1 MGQSI
6 CLLERITL
14 QIVTDKLKQIKSIC
28 NIARAE
34 LSKRPFDSK
43 RDQARTLA
51 FLGDIERIL
60 AQVDRRAVKKY
71 YGYTDPLPLER
82 PVEEQKE
89 INEKGINE
97 ARETLN
103 RRRNR

>member
-1 MGQSI
+1 M
-6 CLLERITL
+6 
-14 QIVTDKLKQIKSIC
+14 TDKLKQIKSIC

-51 FLGDIERIL
+51 FLGDIDRIL
-60 AQVDRRAVKKY
+60 ATLDRRAVKKY
-71 YGYTDPLPLER
+71 YGYTNDLPPEL
-82 PVEEQKE
+82 PAEEQKE

-97 ARETLN
+97 AREALN